1 MHMTVD
7 PYNFEEAACMNA
19 GQYKVELAMSRLV
32 SK

>member
-1 MHMTVD
+1 
-7 PYNFEEAACMNA
+7 MNL